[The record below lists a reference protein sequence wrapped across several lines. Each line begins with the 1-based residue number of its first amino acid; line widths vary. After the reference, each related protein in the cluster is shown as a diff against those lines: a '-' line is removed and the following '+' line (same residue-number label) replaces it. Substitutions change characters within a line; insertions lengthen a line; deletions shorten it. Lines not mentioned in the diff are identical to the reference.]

1 MITRFVSR
9 LLVALAIVLPI
20 IALAPAAQAQL
31 SFRVGPGGQFQ
42 PMPIAIADFSGE
54 GDLGQRVSGIITNNL
69 QRSGYF
75 APLDKSRFPERPSFD
90 AAPRF
95 DAWKMAGAQALVTG
109 RVSRDPSGRLRA
121 EFRLWD
127 IESGQQLTGQQYVT
141 DANFWRRVGHIIS
154 DAVYTKVTGFGGFF
168 DTRIVFVD
176 ESGPKEN
183 RRKKLAIMD

>member
-1 MITRFVSR
+1 MFMIARPLPR
-9 LLVALAIVLPI
+9 LL
-20 IALAPAAQAQL
+20 IALAVVLPMAVLVPAAQAQL

-42 PMPIAIADFSGE
+42 PMPIAVADFSGE
-54 GDLGQRVSGIITNNL
+54 GDLGPRVAGIIANNL

-75 APLDKSRFPERPSFD
+75 ATLDKARFPERPAFD

-127 IESGQQLTGQQYVT
+127 IYAGQQ
-141 DANFWRRVGHIIS
+141 I
-154 DAVYTKVTGFGGFF
+154 
-168 DTRIVFVD
+168 
-176 ESGPKEN
+176 
-183 RRKKLAIMD
+183 

>member
-1 MITRFVSR
+1 M
-9 LLVALAIVLPI
+9 A
-20 IALAPAAQAQL
+20 ALAPAAHAQL
-31 SFRVGPGGQFQ
+31 TFRVGPGGQFQ

-54 GDLGQRVSGIITNNL
+54 GDLGQRVSGIIANNL

-75 APLDKSRFPERPSFD
+75 VALDKSRFPERPSFD

-127 IESGQQLTGQQYVT
+127 IDSGQQLTGQQY
-141 DANFWRRVGHIIS
+141 
-154 DAVYTKVTGFGGFF
+154 
-168 DTRIVFVD
+168 
-176 ESGPKEN
+176 
-183 RRKKLAIMD
+183 